1 MAKTVNVDLNVQS
14 NISGSIKELKEL
26 KKELRN
32 TAVGSEEF
40 KQIFNQIDDLEDKI
54 KSAKNTSSDWVDS
67 LEMAGGPLGMLGGAI
82 NRAKVATQ
90 SFSSALKASG
100 IGLLVGVIGGLVAA
114 FNNSEKAGKKLQPI
128 LIGMQRILNGVYS
141 AVEPLFDI
149 FISLAEK
156 ALPYLESAFKGVYS
170 ALAAT
175 AESIQ
180 LFFSGDFK
188 KAFTEFGNNFDEAGK
203 RFKAGTKEITKI
215 EKEALGQKKELT
227 EQQKAMIRSLET
239 YYKNIEEE
247 RKDNEEEA
255 LKQKEA
261 RIQREI
267 DMLNSI
273 RQYEANI
280 EAERRDLI
288 AERKLNDFNRL
299 QQEAE
304 TLEASNALRDNDFEQ
319 DIIRNEQRIL
329 NLTEQREIELAS
341 FDLTEQ
347 KKYEITKK
355 YGDQIV
361 AIDKQNT
368 EIAKAQNAAKI
379 NAVAAYGNALGQV
392 ASIIGEQTEAG
403 KGLAAASALINTYAA
418 IAGQLAAFAG
428 VPIPGYAIAQ
438 AIATGVVGFAQV
450 AKIFAVN
457 TQNPN
462 ADTSAPSISSTSS
475 VSNAPRFNLIT
486 PIIQTESQKFD
497 FVTPTAQSA
506 PPNFNV
512 VGNSAAS
519 QTAQVLSQN
528 ASQPVKAYVVAND
541 VTTAQSLNRN
551 IVKSATLG

>member
-1 MAKTVNVDLNVQS
+1 MAKTVNVDLNVSS
-14 NISGSIKELKEL
+14 NMDGSIKQLREL

-32 TAVGSEEF
+32 AAVGSEEF

-100 IGLLVGVIGGLVAA
+100 IGLLVGLIGGLVAA
-114 FNNSEKAGKKLQPI
+114 FRESETAGKKLQPI
-128 LIGMQRILNGVYS
+128 MIGLERIFNGVFD

-149 FISLAEK
+149 FINLATK
-156 ALPYLESAFKGVYS
+156 ALPYLESAFKTVYATMGAVVQS
-170 ALAAT
+170 VSEMSISSFGKNYDAA
-175 AESIQ
+175 I
-180 LFFSGDFK
+180 
-188 KAFTEFGNNFDEAGK
+188 K
-203 RFKAGTKEITKI
+203 RFEAGTKKVTSTERELSKQTKETNKDI
-215 EKEALGQKKELT
+215 EKFNETL
-227 EQQKAMIRSLET
+227 QQEGETQMANYEKLLEKRKET
-239 YYKNIEEE
+239 YEAIKRYDENIDAE
-247 RKDNEEEA
+247 RKDN
-255 LKQKEA
+255 L
-261 RIQREI
+261 
-267 DMLNSI
+267 
-273 RQYEANI
+273 
-280 EAERRDLI
+280 EAERTR
-288 AERKLNDFNRL
+288 NFNRL

-304 TLEASNALRDNDFEQ
+304 TLEASNALRDNDFKQ

-355 YGDQIV
+355 YGDKIAQ
-361 AIDKQNT
+361 IDKQNA
-368 EIAKAQNAAKI
+368 EIVKAENAAKI
-379 NAVAAYGNALGQV
+379 NAVAAYGSALGQV

-462 ADTSAPSISSTSS
+462 ADTSAPSVTSG
-475 VSNAPRFNLIT
+475 PRFNLIA
-486 PIIQTESQKFD
+486 
-497 FVTPTAQSA
+497 PTAQSL
-506 PPNFNV
+506 PPNFNA

-519 QTAQVLSQN
+519 QTAQALSQN
-528 ASQPVKAYVVAND
+528 VSQPIKAYVVANEI
-541 VTTAQSLNRN
+541 TTAQSLNRN

>member
-114 FNNSEKAGKKLQPI
+114 FRESETTGKKLQPI
-128 LIGMQRILNGVYS
+128 MIGLERIFNGIFD
-141 AVEPLFDI
+141 AVEPLFDV
-149 FISLAEK
+149 FINLATN
-156 ALPYLESAFKGVYS
+156 ALPILEGAFKRLYGTVT
-170 ALAAT
+170 AT
-175 AESIQ
+175 AQSIG

-188 KAFTEFGNNFDEAGK
+188 KAFTEFGDNYDK
-203 RFKAGTKEITKI
+203 SIQRFEAGTKKITSTERELSKQTKETNKDI
-215 EKEALGQKKELT
+215 EKFNENL
-227 EQQKAMIRSLET
+227 QQEGETQMANYEKLLEKRKET
-239 YYKNIEEE
+239 Y
-247 RKDNEEEA
+247 EA
-255 LKQKEA
+255 
-261 RIQREI
+261 
-267 DMLNSI
+267 I
-273 RQYEANI
+273 RTYDANI
-280 EAERRDLI
+280 EAERQANLE
-288 AERKLNDFNRL
+288 AERTRNFNRL

-428 VPIPGYAIAQ
+428 VPVPGYAIAQ

-457 TQNPN
+457 TQNPTP
-462 ADTSAPSISSTSS
+462 DTGTTS
-475 VSNAPRFNLIT
+475 VSAGPRFNLI
-486 PIIQTESQKFD
+486 
-497 FVTPTAQSA
+497 TPTAQSA

-528 ASQPVKAYVVAND
+528 ASQPIKAYVVAND

>member
-128 LIGMQRILNGVYS
+128 LIGMQRIFNGIYS
-141 AVEPLFDI
+141 AVEPLFDV
-149 FISLAEK
+149 FLGLATK
-156 ALPYLESAFKGVYS
+156 ALPLLEAGFKNLYAG
-170 ALAAT
+170 LT
-175 AESIQ
+175 AVLQSFQ
-180 LFFSGDFK
+180 LIGQGRLK
-188 KAFTEFGNNFDEAGK
+188 EAFTSIGENFDAAK
-203 RFKAGTKEITKI
+203 VRFEAGTKEITAI
-215 EKEALGQKKELT
+215 EKEALEKTKDIKAEKSDADEKALKE
-227 EQQKAMIRSLET
+227 K
-239 YYKNIEEE
+239 EE
-247 RKDNEEEA
+247 RIA
-255 LKQKEA
+255 KEIA
-261 RIQREI
+261 
-267 DMLNSI
+267 MLESL
-273 RQYEANI
+273 RTYEANI
-280 EAERRDLI
+280 EAERRDAI
-288 AERKLNDFNRL
+288 EAGRQREFNRL

-355 YGDQIV
+355 YGDQIG

-428 VPIPGYAIAQ
+428 VPVPGYAIAQ

-457 TQNPN
+457 TQNPTP
-462 ADTSAPSISSTSS
+462 DTGTTS
-475 VSNAPRFNLIT
+475 VSAGPRFNLI
-486 PIIQTESQKFD
+486 
-497 FVTPTAQSA
+497 TPTAQSA

-528 ASQPVKAYVVAND
+528 ASQPIKAYVVAND